1 MPWLPGVLFGAL
13 SIGGSVLILFLP
25 ETLNRPLPQTIEDIE
40 NWSRKKHAGH
50 KDPQEE
56 AGSHEMSP
64 SQTKPHDDAAAAAAA
79 DGHVSVDG
87 SVPLAPASGN
97 SV

>member
-40 NWSRKKHAGH
+40 NWSRKKHARH
-50 KDPQEE
+50 KDPQDE
-56 AGSHEMSP
+56 AGSQEMSP
-64 SQTKPHDDAAAAAAA
+64 SQTKPHDDAAAAA

-87 SVPLAPASGN
+87 SVPLAPANGGN